1 MPDFNASNRW
11 LSQFKTRENIA
22 FKKLHGEK
30 KDAYTDAAQQW
41 ISNVLPEITRQYN
54 PKDIY
59 NADETGIYYRAIPNS
74 THVMKNESVSGS
86 KKCKRKALVCANMDG
101 SDKRRLLIIGKSKE
115 PRCFRGKS
123 PPVTYR
129 ANKNAWMTAE
139 IFTDWIREFN
149 REMCKKKRKVILLVD
164 NCSAHPKES
173 ADCLNNV
180 RLEFLPPN
188 TTSVIQPCD
197 QGIIR
202 NVKGKYR
209 SEVVKKIISDIDKET
224 LTANDLVKQ
233 LTLLDSVHLLNKA
246 WKSVSSSTIA
256 NCFRKAGFC
265 NDQCED
271 REEEENKGTPEGM
284 TAEDFEEFINQ
295 DNELQCHHVPTDED
309 ILAEFIDEREP
320 EEDDNEEED
329 GEDEAEIK
337 LPVTSQ
343 EAKEA
348 LLTLC
353 RYYEENN
360 KEDFQTIYK
369 LEDECADRDRQQ
381 HKETEEDH

>member
-1 MPDFNASNRW
+1 
-11 LSQFKTRENIA
+11 
-22 FKKLHGEK
+22 
-30 KDAYTDAAQQW
+30 
-41 ISNVLPEITRQYN
+41 
-54 PKDIY
+54 
-59 NADETGIYYRAIPNS
+59 
-74 THVMKNESVSGS
+74 
-86 KKCKRKALVCANMDG
+86 
-101 SDKRRLLIIGKSKE
+101 
-115 PRCFRGKS
+115 
-123 PPVTYR
+123 
-129 ANKNAWMTAE
+129 
-139 IFTDWIREFN
+139 
-149 REMCKKKRKVILLVD
+149 
-164 NCSAHPKES
+164 
-173 ADCLNNV
+173 
-180 RLEFLPPN
+180 
-188 TTSVIQPCD
+188 
-197 QGIIR
+197 
-202 NVKGKYR
+202 
-209 SEVVKKIISDIDKET
+209 
-224 LTANDLVKQ
+224 
-233 LTLLDSVHLLNKA
+233 
-246 WKSVSSSTIA
+246 
-256 NCFRKAGFC
+256 
-265 NDQCED
+265 
-271 REEEENKGTPEGM
+271 M